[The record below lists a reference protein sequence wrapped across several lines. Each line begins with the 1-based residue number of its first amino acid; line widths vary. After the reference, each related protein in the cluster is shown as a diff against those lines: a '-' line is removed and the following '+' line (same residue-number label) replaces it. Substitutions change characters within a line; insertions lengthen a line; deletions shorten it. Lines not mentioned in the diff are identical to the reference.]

1 MSLATTTVGASAE
14 PATDGRPAPSRRTV
28 VLLAAGVLAG
38 PLFLATTLVQ
48 FAAKADVDPRIH
60 PLSMLSLGAAGWI
73 QIANFIVAGLLILA
87 SAAGLRRMLHGSP
100 AGTWGPIL
108 IAVYGAALLMGGVL
122 VVDPG
127 HGYPAGAPAGPP
139 EELSWHGML
148 HILANPLM
156 GLALVVAA
164 LVFGYR
170 FRRTDRRGWAAVSHG
185 TAVAYLGLTVVGMV
199 IPDYRVMLAGGA
211 LGWLWASATT
221 GQILAAR
228 PRRPVSPAAGRA
240 R

>member
-1 MSLATTTVGASAE
+1 MSLTTTTTTTGVGASAE

-38 PLFLATTLVQ
+38 PLFLATTLIQ
-48 FAAKADVDPRIH
+48 FAVKADIDPRVH

-73 QIANFIVAGLLILA
+73 QITNFIVAGLLVLA

-108 IAVYGAALLMGGVL
+108 IAGYGASLVMGGVL

-139 EELSWHGML
+139 QELSWHGTL
-148 HILANPLM
+148 HTFAGPLM
-156 GLALVVAA
+156 GLALVGAA
-164 LVFGYR
+164 LVFAYR
-170 FRRTDRRGWAAVSHG
+170 FRRTDRGGWAAASYG
-185 TAVAYLGLTVVGMV
+185 TAAAYVALTIVGIV
-199 IPDYRVMLAGGA
+199 APDYRVMLAGGA
-211 LGWLWASATT
+211 VGWLWASATT
-221 GQILAAR
+221 GHILAAR
-228 PRRPVSPAAGRA
+228 PVISR
-240 R
+240 